1 MRDAIESDD
10 LLSTALHD
18 TDISVDDDAGCDNL
32 ADKTVVLLL
41 DR

>member
-1 MRDAIESDD
+1 MRDAIASDE
-10 LLSTALHD
+10 LRFNALHD
-18 TDISVDDDAGCDNL
+18 TDISVDDDARCDNL